1 MKEIYNTFKTVI
13 EKGDYDLTALL
24 KKIDTYHIEGK
35 LTDEEKDE
43 LYSLARKGANAS
55 NSTDAFAKLAE
66 LEKRIVALEQSKT
79 DNEEDANV
87 DTTTVEEFKVGKW
100 YYNGDK
106 MMFEGEIYICTAP
119 EGVVCVW
126 SPREH
131 PDYWEVFKETV

>member
-1 MKEIYNTFKTVI
+1 MKNIFKAVI

-24 KKIDTYHIEGK
+24 KKIDRYHIEGE
-35 LTDEEKDE
+35 LTDKEKDE

-55 NSTDAFAKLAE
+55 NSTDVFAKIAE

-79 DNEEDANV
+79 DTEQESNS
-87 DTTTVEEFKVGKW
+87 DTTTVEDFKVGKW
-100 YYNGDK
+100 YYTGDK
-106 MMFEGEIYICTAP
+106 IKFEGEIHICTAP

-131 PDYWEVFKETV
+131 PDYWEVFVKTV